1 MKFTIDGFE
10 FGVDADKSSLLI
22 ETGKNGTVLLSAEI
36 CGAAESIEQLDVDHP
51 FGWLVFPP
59 TFYVRDLESR
69 SIDGVCLKAEFN
81 RDDLDDI
88 DSAMIMV
95 EHRDVDEVKL
105 HVAENLS
112 ISGKVPLSSG
122 WEPFQIELERNL
134 IVGSR
139 IIVHLLND

>member
-10 FGVDADKSSLLI
+10 FGFDADKSSLRI
-22 ETGKNGTVLLSAEI
+22 ETDKKGIASLSARI
-36 CGAAESIEQLDVDHP
+36 CGAAESIEKLDVDHP

-59 TFYVRDLESR
+59 TFYVRYLEFK
-69 SIDGVCLKAEFN
+69 SIDGVALNAKFN

-95 EHRDVDEVKL
+95 EHRDVDEVEL

-112 ISGKVPLSSG
+112 ISGKVLLSSG
-122 WEPFQIELERNL
+122 WKPFQIQVELNL
-134 IVGSR
+134 VAP
-139 IIVHLLND
+139 